1 MARPRRPSRSR
12 SKRTS
17 LPDTIEAAIFPT
29 SLGWI
34 GIAGRGTTVVTLTM
48 GHASADEVRKALAAN
63 LDGGS
68 TSAKPGA
75 IGNGSLVER
84 DWHPELRRALERY
97 AQGRF
102 VDLGA
107 FAIEIGPTT
116 DYRRRVLETAR
127 RIPYGETLSYGQL
140 AARAGK
146 PRAARA
152 VGSAMASNR
161 IALLIPCHRVVG
173 AGGIGGFSCRTGVE
187 LKRRL
192 LELEASGARHAE
204 PPRAR
209 PVSAAKGASRTSRR
223 SKRGGK
229 SHGTAAN
236 RHL

>member
-1 MARPRRPSRSR
+1 
-12 SKRTS
+12 
-17 LPDTIEAAIFPT
+17 
-29 SLGWI
+29 
-34 GIAGRGTTVVTLTM
+34 M
-48 GHASADEVRKALAAN
+48 GHASADEVRRALAAN
-63 LDGGS
+63 LADGS
-68 TSAKPGA
+68 TSTKPGTEDD
-75 IGNGSLVER
+75 NSLVER

-102 VDLGA
+102 VDLRA
-107 FAIEIGPTT
+107 FEIEIGPTT

-127 RIPYGETLSYGQL
+127 RIPYGETLSYGEL

-161 IALLIPCHRVVG
+161 IALLIPCHRVVS

-209 PVSAAKGASRTSRR
+209 PVSAAKGVSRAARR